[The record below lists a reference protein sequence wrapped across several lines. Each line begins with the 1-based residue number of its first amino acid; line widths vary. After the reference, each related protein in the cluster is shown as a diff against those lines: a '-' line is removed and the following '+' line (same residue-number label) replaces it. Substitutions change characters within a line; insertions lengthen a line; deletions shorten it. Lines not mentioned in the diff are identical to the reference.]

1 MMHLERQRCSR
12 GPSPNSQLPARETRV
27 IDVVDAA
34 RPVWLCR
41 KQGQSGLL
49 KARPRPH
56 YSGRGS
62 RRSRFAARPNSGV
75 SLHGEIMGIDQVV
88 ALVSLVLSIF
98 FWWNARQQS
107 AAAERTLQEIKSQII
122 GWQNEL
128 NKTAIEM
135 LASRPEMIAMRTALA
150 GSDSESNFSNKMADL
165 VERLALSDDP
175 NKAAL
180 VEAILTNHA
189 GIILESQRI
198 GMAAANARGNPPSSS

>member
-1 MMHLERQRCSR
+1 
-12 GPSPNSQLPARETRV
+12 
-27 IDVVDAA
+27 
-34 RPVWLCR
+34 
-41 KQGQSGLL
+41 
-49 KARPRPH
+49 
-56 YSGRGS
+56 
-62 RRSRFAARPNSGV
+62 
-75 SLHGEIMGIDQVV
+75 MGIDQVV

-107 AAAERTLQEIKSQII
+107 AAAERTLQDIKSQII

-165 VERLALSDDP
+165 VEKLALSDDP
-175 NKAAL
+175 NRAVL

-189 GIILESQRI
+189 GITLERQRI
-198 GMAAANARGNPPSSS
+198 GMAAANARGNPPS